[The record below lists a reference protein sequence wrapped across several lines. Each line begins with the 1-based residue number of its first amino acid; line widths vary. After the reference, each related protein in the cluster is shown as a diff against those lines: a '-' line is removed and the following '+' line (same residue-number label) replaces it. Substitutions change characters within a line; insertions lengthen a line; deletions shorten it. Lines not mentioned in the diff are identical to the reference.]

1 MPSDYDAILESANY
15 IRAGIRAQPKIA
27 MILGTGLGG
36 LAEKIDVD
44 SAIPYGDIPHFR
56 LPTVQDHQGRL
67 LIGRLSQQ
75 PVVAMQGR
83 LHYYEGYSL
92 YEVTF
97 PVRVL
102 RELGAEVLII
112 SSAAG
117 GLNPI
122 YKPGDVMLVEDHIN
136 LTNQNPLRGLSD
148 QRLGD
153 RFPDMSQPYDKKLL
167 ELAESAALER
177 KIRLHRGVYVCVSGP
192 SLETRAETRMLKL
205 LGANCVGMSTVPE
218 VITGVQAGFRILVLA
233 AITNVNIPDCME
245 VISLGQVIA
254 NARVAEKKI
263 ETIIEEVVSRLD

>member
-117 GLNPI
+117 GLNPV

-177 KIRLHRGVYVCVSGP
+177 KIRLHRGVYVCVPGP